1 MADDGKPKDS
11 KQDPAKKPAQDDD
24 VVGKVYDR
32 HLMRRLLTYLRPYK
46 LQVILSAI
54 SIIFKAGSDVMGP
67 YLVKVAVDTYMSD
80 TPPASLSWLARHLS
94 PTPMNGITQLALL
107 YLGALLV
114 TFLLEFLQ
122 TYLMQWTGQKIMFD
136 LRSQIFRHLQRMSPA
151 FFDHNPVGRLVT
163 RVTSDVDALNEMFT
177 SGVLAIFEDVF
188 VLAFI
193 VIIML
198 WMSWPLALLALS
210 VIPAILFVTR
220 IFRRHVRDS
229 YRRQRAAT
237 ARINSFTQEY
247 VSGMSIVQL
256 FNRERRAFNDF
267 SAVNAENKQAWTD
280 AIFAYASTTPSS
292 SSSAPSPSRS
302 SSGSAATPSCAITAL
317 TAHRHCATRI
327 FGGVTLGVLI
337 AFIQY
342 AQRFFRPIQ
351 DLSDKYN
358 ILQAAMA
365 ASERVFKLLDTEP
378 TIVSPAHPVPGD
390 NSGSIEF
397 RNVWFTYQK
406 LDEAA
411 TKTPL
416 TLRNRRR
423 PSYLFADIEWIL
435 RGVSFTIDPDE
446 TAAIVGHTG
455 AGKTT
460 ITSLM
465 MRFYDIQHGQILV
478 DGVDVREQDLNAL
491 RRRFGVVLQDPFLFT
506 GTIADNIRLGSSWIT
521 DERLER
527 AAEEV
532 NIADFIRTLPNQFAE
547 PVRERGATLSTGQK
561 QLISFARALAHDP
574 GILILDEATSS
585 VDTDTE
591 LPRPPRP
598 LPHDHRPH
606 HRSSSPTASPPS
618 SAPTPSSS
626 CTRASSASAA
636 PTRNSSPTAASTG
649 SSTSSS
655 TKTRNSAPA
664 ATPPPHSNHS
674 ARTSSPSEISPLRPQ
689 SPAPSPN
696 LQSVASTPQSARRS
710 AHCAKRRESQAASH
724 SRHRPLPPAPP
735 STAETA
741 HPHRREPPAPAPE
754 ARPRDQPSPTHP
766 APHASSIAETPSPC
780 LPHATTKTPRTKPP
794 HPHPFAKPPR
804 N

>member
-1 MADDGKPKDS
+1 
-11 KQDPAKKPAQDDD
+11 
-24 VVGKVYDR
+24 
-32 HLMRRLLTYLRPYK
+32 MRRLLTYLRPYK
-46 LQVILSAI
+46 LQIILSAL

-94 PTPMNGITQLALL
+94 PTPMNGITQIALL

-114 TFLLEFLQ
+114 TYLLEFLQ
-122 TYLMQWTGQKIMFD
+122 TYTMQWTGQKIMFD

-198 WMSWPLALLALS
+198 RMSWPLALLAIS
-210 VIPAILFVTR
+210 VIPAILYVTR

-229 YRRQRAAT
+229 YRRQRHAT

-256 FNRERRAFNDF
+256 FNRERRAFNDY
-267 SAVNAENKQAWTD
+267 SAVNAENKKAWSD
-280 AIFAYASTTPSS
+280 AIFAYALYYPIVEFLSS
-292 SSSAPSPSRS
+292 I
-302 SSGSAATPSCAITAL
+302 AIALVIWFGGDAVLRNTAYGTGL
-317 TAHRHCATRI
+317 RHSI
-327 FGGVTLGVLI
+327 FGGVTLGILI

-378 TIVSPAHPVPGD
+378 TIVSPAHPVAGD
-390 NSGSIEF
+390 NSGRVEF
-397 RNVWFTYQK
+397 RDVWFTYQK
-406 LDEAA
+406 LDEAQLKRLESA
-411 TKTPL
+411 TDED
-416 TLRNRRR
+416 LRT
-423 PSYLFADIEWIL
+423 FADIEWIL
-435 RGVSFTIDPDE
+435 RGVSFVIDPDE

-465 MRFYDIQHGQILV
+465 MRFYDIQSGSILV
-478 DGVDVREQDLNAL
+478 DGVDVREQDLKKL
-491 RRRFGVVLQDPFLFT
+491 RQRFGVVLQDPFLFT
-506 GTIADNIRLGSSWIT
+506 GTIADNVRLGSSWIT

-527 AAEEV
+527 ACDEV
-532 NIADFIRTLPNQFAE
+532 NVGDFIRTLPKQFAE

-591 LPRPPRP
+591 LRVR
-598 LPHDHRPH
+598 LALSRMITGRTSILIAHRLSTIQRADTILVMH
-606 HRSSSPTASPPS
+606 KGQLRERGTHQELLAHRGLYWKLYQLQYKDQELG
-618 SAPTPSSS
+618 
-626 CTRASSASAA
+626 
-636 PTRNSSPTAASTG
+636 TG
-649 SSTSSS
+649 SDT
-655 TKTRNSAPA
+655 TAPLQPLSA
-664 ATPPPHSNHS
+664 
-674 ARTSSPSEISPLRPQ
+674 
-689 SPAPSPN
+689 
-696 LQSVASTPQSARRS
+696 
-710 AHCAKRRESQAASH
+710 
-724 SRHRPLPPAPP
+724 
-735 STAETA
+735 
-741 HPHRREPPAPAPE
+741 
-754 ARPRDQPSPTHP
+754 D
-766 APHASSIAETPSPC
+766 
-780 LPHATTKTPRTKPP
+780 
-794 HPHPFAKPPR
+794 
-804 N
+804 